1 MRAKIIQIPRGEN
14 EQADR
19 FAKAASME
27 HMIAL
32 DNVLPFV

>member
-14 EQADR
+14 EQANH
-19 FAKAASME
+19 FAKAASTE
-27 HMIAL
+27 HMITL